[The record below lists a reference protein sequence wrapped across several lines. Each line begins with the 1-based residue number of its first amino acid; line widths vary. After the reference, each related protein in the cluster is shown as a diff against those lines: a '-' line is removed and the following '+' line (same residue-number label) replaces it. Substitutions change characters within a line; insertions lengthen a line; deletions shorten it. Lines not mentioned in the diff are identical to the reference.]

1 MIHVNLSLNQDTGKS
16 GFIQVL
22 KKCRMSDV
30 SPIDNR
36 QGTSMKNNLQV
47 ISINRKEFR
56 SADKVAK
63 KGIALFLL
71 LTALFFFV
79 SSLLNA
85 AEEKVEEAKEIK
97 VIREG
102 PPPLEDP
109 QYLDLGTF
117 VVNMPGDKYF
127 LKSSIQLAFE
137 NSAAKEW
144 LLARLPI
151 AKDLIITHLNSIT
164 VEQFDDTKSRA
175 VIKNDL
181 QVRLNSLFPNKAVWE
196 DSVPIRRILFLEF
209 YRQ

>member
-1 MIHVNLSLNQDTGKS
+1 MTPVNHSLNLEIEMTGLVWILKPS
-16 GFIQVL
+16 GLNV
-22 KKCRMSDV
+22 V
-30 SPIDNR
+30 SLNADR
-36 QGTSMKNNLQV
+36 RETSMNENSQV
-47 ISINRKEFR
+47 FFIKQIKYWLLECIGLKAVS
-56 SADKVAK
+56 
-63 KGIALFLL
+63 LL
-71 LTALFFFV
+71 LTTPFILI
-79 SSLLNA
+79 SYLHA
-85 AEEKVEEAKEIK
+85 AEEEIKETK

-151 AKDLIITHLNSIT
+151 AKDLTITHLNSIT
-164 VEQFDDTKSRA
+164 VEQFDDTKNRV

-181 QVRLNSLFPNKAVWE
+181 LIRLNSIFPNKSTWE
-196 DSVPIRRILFLEF
+196 DSVPIRRILFSEF

>member
-1 MIHVNLSLNQDTGKS
+1 
-16 GFIQVL
+16 
-22 KKCRMSDV
+22 MSDV
-30 SPIDNR
+30 SLTADR
-36 QGTSMKNNLQV
+36 QGTSMDENSQV
-47 ISINRKEFR
+47 LFINVKKYWSAVSIGLK
-56 SADKVAK
+56 SVS
-63 KGIALFLL
+63 LL
-71 LTALFFFV
+71 VLTTLFFFT
-79 SSLLNA
+79 SYLHA
-85 AEEKVEEAKEIK
+85 AEEVVKETK

-137 NSAAKEW
+137 NSAAKDW

-164 VEQFDDTKSRA
+164 VEQFDDTKNRV
-175 VIKNDL
+175 VIKKDL
-181 QVRLNSLFPNKAVWE
+181 QIRLNSIFPNKSAWE
-196 DSVPIRRILFLEF
+196 DSVPIRRILFSEF

>member
-1 MIHVNLSLNQDTGKS
+1 MIHVNHSLDPDTGKS

-30 SPIDNR
+30 SPIDDR
-36 QGTSMKNNLQV
+36 QGTSMKDNLQV

-63 KGIALFLL
+63 KGIPLFLL
-71 LTALFFFV
+71 LTALFLFV
-79 SSLLNA
+79 SSLNA
-85 AEEKVEEAKEIK
+85 AEEEVEGIK

-137 NSAAKEW
+137 NSDAKKW

-181 QVRLNSLFPNKAVWE
+181 QIRLNSLFPNKAVWE

>member
-1 MIHVNLSLNQDTGKS
+1 MTG
-16 GFIQVL
+16 FTWIL
-22 KKCRMSDV
+22 KICGLRDV
-30 SPIDNR
+30 SLTADS
-36 QGTSMKNNLQV
+36 QGTSMNENSQVLIINLKKYWSAE
-47 ISINRKEFR
+47 SIGLK
-56 SADKVAK
+56 S
-63 KGIALFLL
+63 LSLL
-71 LTALFFFV
+71 VLTTLFFFI
-79 SSLLNA
+79 SSLQA
-85 AEEKVEEAKEIK
+85 AEDVVKETK

-137 NSAAKEW
+137 NSAAKDW

-164 VEQFDDTKSRA
+164 VEQFDDTKNRV

-181 QVRLNSLFPNKAVWE
+181 QIRLNSLFPNKAAWE
-196 DSVPIRRILFLEF
+196 DSVPIRRILFSEF

>member
-1 MIHVNLSLNQDTGKS
+1 MIHVNHSLNPDTGKS
-16 GFIQVL
+16 GFIHVL

-30 SPIDNR
+30 SPIDDR
-36 QGTSMKNNLQV
+36 QGTSMKDNLQV
-47 ISINRKEFR
+47 ISINRKAFR

-71 LTALFFFV
+71 LTALFSFV
-79 SSLLNA
+79 SSSLNA
-85 AEEKVEEAKEIK
+85 AEEEVEEIK

-164 VEQFDDTKSRA
+164 VEQFDDTKRRA

-181 QVRLNSLFPNKAVWE
+181 QIRLNSLFPNKAVWE

>member
-1 MIHVNLSLNQDTGKS
+1 MIHINHSLNQDTGKS

-30 SPIDNR
+30 SPIDDR
-36 QGTSMKNNLQV
+36 QGTSMKDNLQV
-47 ISINRKEFR
+47 ISINRIEFR
-56 SADKVAK
+56 SANKVAK
-63 KGIALFLL
+63 KGIFLL
-71 LTALFFFV
+71 LTSLFFFV
-79 SSLLNA
+79 SSLNA
-85 AEEKVEEAKEIK
+85 VEEEIK

-144 LLARLPI
+144 LLTRLPI
-151 AKDLIITHLNSIT
+151 AKDLIITHLN
-164 VEQFDDTKSRA
+164 
-175 VIKNDL
+175 
-181 QVRLNSLFPNKAVWE
+181 
-196 DSVPIRRILFLEF
+196 
-209 YRQ
+209 

>member
-1 MIHVNLSLNQDTGKS
+1 MIHVNLNLNQDTGKS

-71 LTALFFFV
+71 LTALFFFA
-79 SSLLNA
+79 SSLSV
-85 AEEKVEEAKEIK
+85 AEEKVEEAEEIK

-164 VEQFDDTKSRA
+164 VEQFNDTKSRA

>member
-1 MIHVNLSLNQDTGKS
+1 MIHVNHSLNPDTEKS

-30 SPIDNR
+30 SPIDDR
-36 QGTSMKNNLQV
+36 QGTSMKDNLQV

-71 LTALFFFV
+71 LTALFSFV
-79 SSLLNA
+79 SSSLNA
-85 AEEKVEEAKEIK
+85 AEEEVEEIK

>member
-1 MIHVNLSLNQDTGKS
+1 MIHVNHSLNPDTGKS

-30 SPIDNR
+30 FPIDDR
-36 QGTSMKNNLQV
+36 QGTSMKDNLKV
-47 ISINRKEFR
+47 ISINRKESR
-56 SADKVAK
+56 SDEKVAK
-63 KGIALFLL
+63 KGIPLFLL
-71 LTALFFFV
+71 LTALFFFA
-79 SSLLNA
+79 SSLSV
-85 AEEKVEEAKEIK
+85 AEEKVEEAEEIK

-164 VEQFDDTKSRA
+164 VEQFDDIKSRA

-181 QVRLNSLFPNKAVWE
+181 HIRLNSLFPNKAVWE

>member
-1 MIHVNLSLNQDTGKS
+1 MFFKSYQDARGDTRIFFKSKKMGVFSNVLRFEIFFMIVYLGNICFTTPSYAQQNT
-16 GFIQVL
+16 I
-22 KKCRMSDV
+22 
-30 SPIDNR
+30 
-36 QGTSMKNNLQV
+36 
-47 ISINRKEFR
+47 
-56 SADKVAK
+56 
-63 KGIALFLL
+63 
-71 LTALFFFV
+71 
-79 SSLLNA
+79 
-85 AEEKVEEAKEIK
+85 EEMK

-102 PPPLEDP
+102 PPPLIDP

-144 LLARLPI
+144 LTIRLPI

-164 VEQFDDTKSRA
+164 VEQFDEPKNRT

-181 QVRLNSLFPNKAVWE
+181 LVRLNSLFPNKAIWN
-196 DSVPIRRILFLEF
+196 DDDPIKRIYFIEF

>member
-1 MIHVNLSLNQDTGKS
+1 MTG
-16 GFIQVL
+16 FTWML
-22 KKCRMSDV
+22 KLCGRRDV
-30 SPIDNR
+30 SLTADR
-36 QGTSMKNNLQV
+36 QGTSMNENSQV
-47 ISINRKEFR
+47 LSINL
-56 SADKVAK
+56 K
-63 KGIALFLL
+63 KYWSSESIGLKSVSLL
-71 LTALFFFV
+71 VLTTLFFFT
-79 SSLLNA
+79 SSLHA
-85 AEEKVEEAKEIK
+85 AEEAVKETK

-137 NSAAKEW
+137 NSAAKDW

-164 VEQFDDTKSRA
+164 VEQFDDTKNR
-175 VIKNDL
+175 VVVKKDL
-181 QVRLNSLFPNKAVWE
+181 QIRLNSLFPNKAGWE
-196 DSVPIRRILFLEF
+196 DSVPIRRILFSEF

>member
-1 MIHVNLSLNQDTGKS
+1 
-16 GFIQVL
+16 
-22 KKCRMSDV
+22 MSDV
-30 SPIDNR
+30 SPIDDR
-36 QGTSMKNNLQV
+36 QGTSMKDNLQV
-47 ISINRKEFR
+47 FSTSRNEFR

-63 KGIALFLL
+63 KGIALFLS

-79 SSLLNA
+79 SSLNA
-85 AEEKVEEAKEIK
+85 AEEELEEVEEIK

>member
-1 MIHVNLSLNQDTGKS
+1 VIHVNHSLNPDTGKS

-30 SPIDNR
+30 SPIDDR
-36 QGTSMKNNLQV
+36 QETSMKDNLQV

-63 KGIALFLL
+63 KGIPLFLL

-79 SSLLNA
+79 SSSLNA
-85 AEEKVEEAKEIK
+85 AEEEVEEIK

>member
-1 MIHVNLSLNQDTGKS
+1 MIHVNHSLNPDTGKS
-16 GFIQVL
+16 GFIRVL
-22 KKCRMSDV
+22 KKYRMSDV
-30 SPIDNR
+30 SPIDDR
-36 QGTSMKNNLQV
+36 QGTSMKDNLQI

-71 LTALFFFV
+71 LTALFSFV
-79 SSLLNA
+79 SSSLNA
-85 AEEKVEEAKEIK
+85 AEEEVEEIK

-181 QVRLNSLFPNKAVWE
+181 QIRLNSLFPNKAVWE

>member
-1 MIHVNLSLNQDTGKS
+1 MIHVNLNLNQDTGKS

-30 SPIDNR
+30 SQIDDR
-36 QGTSMKNNLQV
+36 QGTSMKDNLQV

-56 SADKVAK
+56 SAHKVAN

-79 SSLLNA
+79 SSLNA
-85 AEEKVEEAKEIK
+85 VEEKVEEAEEIK

-137 NSAAKEW
+137 NSVAKEW

-164 VEQFDDTKSRA
+164 VEQFDDIKSRA

>member
-1 MIHVNLSLNQDTGKS
+1 
-16 GFIQVL
+16 
-22 KKCRMSDV
+22 
-30 SPIDNR
+30 
-36 QGTSMKNNLQV
+36 MKENLQV

-71 LTALFFFV
+71 LTTLFFFV
-79 SSLLNA
+79 SSLNA
-85 AEEKVEEAKEIK
+85 AEEEIK

-164 VEQFDDTKSRA
+164 VAQFDDIKSRA
-175 VIKNDL
+175 VLKNDL
-181 QVRLNSLFPNKAVWE
+181 QIRLNSLFPNNAVWE
-196 DSVPIRRILFLEF
+196 DSVPIRRILILEF

>member
-1 MIHVNLSLNQDTGKS
+1 MIHVNHSLNPDTGKS
-16 GFIQVL
+16 EFIQVL

-30 SPIDNR
+30 SPIDDR
-36 QGTSMKNNLQV
+36 QGTSMKDNLQV

-79 SSLLNA
+79 SSLNA
-85 AEEKVEEAKEIK
+85 AEEEVEEIR

-144 LLARLPI
+144 LLTRLPI

-181 QVRLNSLFPNKAVWE
+181 QIRLNSLFPNKAVWE

>member
-1 MIHVNLSLNQDTGKS
+1 MIHVNHSLNPDTGKS

-71 LTALFFFV
+71 LTALFFFA
-79 SSLLNA
+79 SSLSV
-85 AEEKVEEAKEIK
+85 AEEKVEEAEEIK

>member
-1 MIHVNLSLNQDTGKS
+1 MIHVNLSLNQDTGNS

-30 SPIDNR
+30 SPIDDR
-36 QGTSMKNNLQV
+36 QGTSMKDNLQV
-47 ISINRKEFR
+47 ISNDRKEYR
-56 SADKVAK
+56 LTDKVAK
-63 KGIALFLL
+63 KEIVLFLL
-71 LTALFFFV
+71 LIALIFFV
-79 SSLLNA
+79 SSLNA
-85 AEEKVEEAKEIK
+85 AEEEVE

>member
-1 MIHVNLSLNQDTGKS
+1 VIHVNHSLNPDTGKS

-30 SPIDNR
+30 SPIDDR
-36 QGTSMKNNLQV
+36 QETSMKDNFQV
-47 ISINRKEFR
+47 ISINRKGFR

-63 KGIALFLL
+63 KGISLFLL
-71 LTALFFFV
+71 LTVLFFFL
-79 SSLLNA
+79 SSLNA
-85 AEEKVEEAKEIK
+85 AEEEVEEVEEIK

-175 VIKNDL
+175 VIKNNL

>member
-1 MIHVNLSLNQDTGKS
+1 MIHVNHSLNQGTGKS

-22 KKCRMSDV
+22 KECRMSDV
-30 SPIDNR
+30 SPIDDR
-36 QGTSMKNNLQV
+36 QETSMKDNLQV
-47 ISINRKEFR
+47 ISINKKEFR

-63 KGIALFLL
+63 KGITLFLL

-79 SSLLNA
+79 SSLKA
-85 AEEKVEEAKEIK
+85 AEEKVEAAEEIK

-175 VIKNDL
+175 IIKNDL

>member
-1 MIHVNLSLNQDTGKS
+1 
-16 GFIQVL
+16 
-22 KKCRMSDV
+22 MSDV
-30 SPIDNR
+30 SPIDDR
-36 QGTSMKNNLQV
+36 QETSMKDNLQV

-71 LTALFFFV
+71 LTAIFSFV
-79 SSLLNA
+79 SSLNA
-85 AEEKVEEAKEIK
+85 AEEEVEEIK

-144 LLARLPI
+144 LLTRLPI

-181 QVRLNSLFPNKAVWE
+181 QIRLNSLFPNKAVWE